1 MCPMT
6 TTIMAETC
14 SICAGSLKWTE
25 RTESQ
30 DPEVPG
36 EKSSGTREKVH
47 SRKKKTHS
55 TQTTGKEHA
64 LKGQKL
70 LAQGSALGNYGRK
83 PVAL

>member
-1 MCPMT
+1 MKKRYMCPMT

-36 EKSSGTREKVH
+36 EPSSWGEIIYDKGADTF
-47 SRKKKTHS
+47 KKEEEEDPFDS
-55 TQTTGKEHA
+55 
-64 LKGQKL
+64 
-70 LAQGSALGNYGRK
+70 NNW
-83 PVAL
+83 

>member
-1 MCPMT
+1 MT

-36 EKSSGTREKVH
+36 EPSSWGGIIWDKGPGTF
-47 SRKKKTHS
+47 KKEEDPFDS
-55 TQTTGKEHA
+55 D
-64 LKGQKL
+64 
-70 LAQGSALGNYGRK
+70 NW
-83 PVAL
+83 

>member
-1 MCPMT
+1 MT

-36 EKSSGTREKVH
+36 EPSTWGEIIWDKGPGTF
-47 SRKKKTHS
+47 KKEEDPFDS
-55 TQTTGKEHA
+55 D
-64 LKGQKL
+64 
-70 LAQGSALGNYGRK
+70 NW
-83 PVAL
+83 

>member
-1 MCPMT
+1 MKKRYMCPMT

-36 EKSSGTREKVH
+36 EPSTWGEIIWDKGKGTFDD
-47 SRKKKTHS
+47 
-55 TQTTGKEHA
+55 KEDPF
-64 LKGQKL
+64 
-70 LAQGSALGNYGRK
+70 N
-83 PVAL
+83 PDNW

>member
-30 DPEVPG
+30 DPEEEPSSWG
-36 EKSSGTREKVH
+36 EIIWD
-47 SRKKKTHS
+47 
-55 TQTTGKEHA
+55 
-64 LKGQKL
+64 KGQGTFKKEEDPFD
-70 LAQGSALGNYGRK
+70 SDNW
-83 PVAL
+83 

>member
-25 RTESQ
+25 RPESQ

-36 EKSSGTREKVH
+36 EPSTWGEIIYDEGQF
-47 SRKKKTHS
+47 KKKEDPFDS
-55 TQTTGKEHA
+55 D
-64 LKGQKL
+64 
-70 LAQGSALGNYGRK
+70 NW
-83 PVAL
+83 

>member
-1 MCPMT
+1 MKKRYMCPMT

-36 EKSSGTREKVH
+36 EPSTWGEIIWDKGADTF
-47 SRKKKTHS
+47 KKE
-55 TQTTGKEHA
+55 GEEDPFDP
-64 LKGQKL
+64 
-70 LAQGSALGNYGRK
+70 NNW
-83 PVAL
+83 